1 MDTTGKAI
9 NAASTA
15 VANSIVKST
24 KGDVEKTVRIKKDEM
39 IKKIDELFLKDA
51 TPEELKTIQKLFS
64 PWQKGNSVKSK
75 DERYELKTFLM
86 GIYSKW
92 LNLRSSLVWV
102 YDWNE
107 SVCYECKAW
116 SMKSVVKH
124 VKGKK

>member
-1 MDTTGKAI
+1 MDTTGKTI

-15 VANSIVKST
+15 VMNSIVKST
-24 KGDVEKTVRIKKDEM
+24 KGDVEKTVRVKKDEM
-39 IKKIDELFLKDA
+39 IKKIDELFLSDT
-51 TPEELKTIQKLFS
+51 TPEELKAIQKLFS

-107 SVCYECKAW
+107 NVCYECKAW
-116 SMKSVVKH
+116 SMKSVVKY